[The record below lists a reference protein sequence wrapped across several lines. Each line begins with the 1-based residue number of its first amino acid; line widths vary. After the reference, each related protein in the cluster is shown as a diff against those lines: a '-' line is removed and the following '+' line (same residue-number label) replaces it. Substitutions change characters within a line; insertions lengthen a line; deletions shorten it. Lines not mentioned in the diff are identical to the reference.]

1 MLSPTDMVIPGQE
14 IYETEYQ
21 LDVTQLHQWEAFQ
34 ATAKGAWTLSQMK
47 SDPFRFWRLTNVDVT
62 IDEFV
67 LSAALRLAKGTER

>member
-1 MLSPTDMVIPGQE
+1 MVIPGQE

-34 ATAKGAWTLSQMK
+34 ATAKDVWTLSQMK
-47 SDPFRFWRLTNVDVT
+47 SDPFRFWRLTNGDVT

-67 LSAALRLAKGTER
+67 LSAALRLARGTER